1 MTLKTLPENLTT
13 MVENFTDS
21 TPLGDLLSAA
31 ITLAQYRVV
40 GYDTFAGATK
50 LRGLITPHTL
60 VAETAQKAGIG
71 LKQCVTAGA
80 SDGAG
85 VFDELRAMNEAD
97 FATWLGSTD
106 RKQTLAGALETVVTV
121 LASPGFAASLVNE
134 YSLVSAA
141 IGETPATVTAR
152 GDDLEAL
159 RRIAVA
165 YNGFLAG
172 HNYYDDP
179 ASAWAGLNAV
189 ATAAKNQQA
198 IGDPASMGEAYAQTA
213 QALHA
218 LLSDAVLI
226 RTVASNQVTMS
237 AWVDQPAIMS
247 AVWDSQVAA
256 AECVSNPVAVGEL
269 VELAAGGGVRVGFT
283 LMLSSELAALAAAHS
298 DLFMTAVAQSQV
310 AMTAVAQSQ
319 VAMAAIAASQVAMA
333 AIAASQVARDAIW
346 ADSGAASEVLKSSNE
361 IGLVAYC
368 AQAAGIQY
376 NSHQSFASMAANS
389 TAMQA
394 VADSSTAMHAV
405 SLSATARTA
414 ISGNANA
421 FTTFIGATGMEQHQ
435 VKYAL
440 LEAGSNDNLTTWQA
454 VAASSTAMQ
463 AVAASSTAMR
473 AVAAS
478 ATSRSAIEASTN
490 AYTALSASPLVQNL
504 QQQNPASGTS
514 KTFATGRNYY
524 VVTYRQNNS
533 DSSSYYDRPVDNA
546 FNGGI
551 TIYGNTGYGQKVT
564 VNRFTDNGILWYH
577 SGYSHGTIL
586 GYFRCIPC

>member
-71 LKQCVTAGA
+71 LKQCATAGA

-106 RKQTLAGALETVVTV
+106 RKQTLAGALETAVTV
-121 LASPGFAASLVNE
+121 LASPGFAAALVNE
-134 YSLVSAA
+134 YSAVSAA

-165 YNGFLAG
+165 YNGFSAG
-172 HNYYDDP
+172 HDYYDDP

-226 RTVASNQVTMS
+226 KTVASNQVTMS
-237 AWVDQPAIMS
+237 AWVNQPAIMS

-256 AECVSNPVAVGEL
+256 AEFVTNPVAFGEL
-269 VELAAGGGVRVGFT
+269 VEPAAGGGVRVGFT
-283 LMLSSELAALAAAHS
+283 LLLSSEIGVQSLAES
-298 DLFMTAVAQSQV
+298 
-310 AMTAVAQSQ
+310 
-319 VAMAAIAASQVAMA
+319 
-333 AIAASQVARDAIW
+333 
-346 ADSGAASEVLKSSNE
+346 
-361 IGLVAYC
+361 
-368 AQAAGIQY
+368 
-376 NSHQSFASMAANS
+376 S

-394 VADSSTAMHAV
+394 VAESGTAM
-405 SLSATARTA
+405 T
-414 ISGNANA
+414 
-421 FTTFIGATGMEQHQ
+421 
-435 VKYAL
+435 
-440 LEAGSNDNLTTWQA
+440 A

-463 AVAASSTAMR
+463 AVAAS
-473 AVAAS
+473 
-478 ATSRSAIEASTN
+478 ATSRSAIETSTN
-490 AYTALSASPLVQNL
+490 AYTALSASPLVQTLELN
-504 QQQNPASGTS
+504 NPANGTFR
-514 KTFATGRNYY
+514 TFAAGKNYY
-524 VVTYRQNNS
+524 VVTFRQNYY
-533 DSSSYYDRPVDNA
+533 DSSSSSSSFDSPVSNA
-546 FNGGI
+546 FNGAI
-551 TIYGNTGYGQKVT
+551 DVYGLTSYYKQAK
-564 VNRFTDNGILWYH
+564 VNRFTNDGIRWHH
-577 SGYSHGTIL
+577 SGYVANAFA

>member
-1 MTLKTLPENLTT
+1 MTLKTLPENLTA

-106 RKQTLAGALETVVTV
+106 RKQTLAGALETAVTV

-134 YSLVSAA
+134 YSAVSAA

-172 HNYYDDP
+172 HDYYDDP

-218 LLSDAVLI
+218 LLSDAALI
-226 RTVASNQVTMS
+226 KTVASNQVTMS
-237 AWVDQPAIMS
+237 AWVDQPAIML

-256 AECVSNPVAVGEL
+256 AEFVSNPVAVGEL

-283 LMLSSELAALAAAHS
+283 LLLSSELAALAAAHS
-298 DLFMTAVAQSQV
+298 ELFMTAVAQSQV
-310 AMTAVAQSQ
+310 AMTAVVTAPTA
-319 VAMAAIAASQVAMA
+319 VNAIVSSPLFGVVAASQVAMA

-346 ADSGAASEVLKSSNE
+346 ADSGATAEVLKSSNE

-394 VADSSTAMHAV
+394 VA
-405 SLSATARTA
+405 
-414 ISGNANA
+414 
-421 FTTFIGATGMEQHQ
+421 
-435 VKYAL
+435 
-440 LEAGSNDNLTTWQA
+440 
-454 VAASSTAMQ
+454 ASSTAME
-463 AVAASSTAMR
+463 AL
-473 AVAAS
+473 AAS
-478 ATSRSAIEASTN
+478 ATSRSAIETSTN
-490 AYTALSASPLVQNL
+490 AYTALSASPLVQTL
-504 QQQNPASGTS
+504 EQGNPTSGGT

-524 VVTYRQNNS
+524 VVDYRQNHFN
-533 DSSSYYDRPVDNA
+533 SSSYYDNPVHNA
-546 FNGGI
+546 FNSAI
-551 TIYGNTGYGQKVT
+551 DIYGPTSYGKHAK
-564 VNRFTDNGILWYH
+564 VNRFTNNGIRWYH
-577 SGYSHGTIL
+577 SVYTPNSFV